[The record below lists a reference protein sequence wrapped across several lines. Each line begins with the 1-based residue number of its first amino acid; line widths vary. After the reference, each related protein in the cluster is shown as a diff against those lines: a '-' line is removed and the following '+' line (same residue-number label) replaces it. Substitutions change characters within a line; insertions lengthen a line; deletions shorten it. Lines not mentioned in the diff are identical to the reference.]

1 MNLRACFL
9 AAATLALAWALHLQA
24 QELAPA
30 AAAEAALE
38 QVKAAET
45 ALEEAK
51 GGRDRVAALSQTVQ
65 AFENGLGAV
74 RSGQRRVT
82 IRERELSLELAA
94 QEEEIAGLLSVLL
107 ARGRSGSPS
116 LFLHPEGPLGT
127 ARAGMIVTEVT
138 PALSL
143 QAAELRSK
151 LVEVSTLRQLQ
162 ASAEGTLQKGLTGVQ
177 TARAE
182 LNQAI
187 ADRVELPKRFIEDPV
202 KTALLIATS
211 DTLDSFATS
220 LWQISG
226 GPVENVN
233 ENIEAR
239 KGSLL
244 MPVAGRILRRAGEA
258 DAAGIKR
265 EGILIATRPRALVSS
280 PVAATVRY
288 QGPLLTFGNVIILE
302 PQNGLLL
309 VFAGLDVVYG
319 TTGDVLVEGAPVGLM
334 GGEDAAVGEI
344 LTQVENGAG
353 SDLSET
359 LYLEVR
365 EDNQPVNP
373 ESWFRSEKEN

>member
-1 MNLRACFL
+1 MSLRACL
-9 AAATLALAWALHLQA
+9 TVAALLWGPAAFA

-30 AAAEAALE
+30 AAAQAALE
-38 QVKAAET
+38 QVQKAEV
-45 ALEEAK
+45 ALDKAK
-51 GGRDRVAALSQTVQ
+51 GGRDRVAALSQTVR
-65 AFENGLGAV
+65 AFEAGLGAV
-74 RSGQRRVT
+74 RSGLRRVT
-82 IRERELSLELAA
+82 IRERQLSLELTA
-94 QEEEIAGLLSVLL
+94 QEEEIAQLLSVLQ
-107 ARGRSGSPS
+107 ARGRAGSPS
-116 LFLHPEGPLGT
+116 LFLHPKGPLGT
-127 ARAGMIVTEVT
+127 ARAGMIVTEMT

-143 QAAELRSK
+143 QAAELREK
-151 LVEVSTLRQLQ
+151 LVEVSTLRHLQ
-162 ASAEGTLQKGLTGVQ
+162 TSAEDTLRKGLTGVQ
-177 TARAE
+177 TARIE

-187 ADRVELPKRFIEDPV
+187 ADRVDLPKKFIEDPV

-233 ENIEAR
+233 ENINAR
-239 KGSLL
+239 KGSLAL
-244 MPVAGRILRRAGEA
+244 PVAGRILRRAGEA

-265 EGILIATRPRALVSS
+265 EGILIATRPRALVVS

-288 QGPLLTFGNVIILE
+288 QGPLLTFGNVMILE
-302 PQNGLLL
+302 PQNGLLM

-319 TTGDVLVEGAPVGLM
+319 TTGDVLVEGAPIGLM
-334 GGEDAAVGEI
+334 GGQDAAVGEI

-365 EDNQPVNP
+365 EDNTPVNP
-373 ESWFRSEKEN
+373 EGWFRSAKDN